1 MRGRRLFCRCP
12 TLVRTVG
19 FAAAYLLAGGGV
31 LADSW
36 RNIRRGEIFD
46 ENFLMSIASIGA
58 FAIGE
63 QAEAVAVMVFYGIGE
78 MLQDSAVAKSRRNIE
93 ELMDLRSD
101 RASVRR
107 DGRMEEL
114 PPEEVCPGE
123 IIVVNPGGKVPL
135 DGVVES
141 GQRPS

>member
-1 MRGRRLFCRCP
+1 MRNENIKREPEYPRLPGEEGNSAPTLFRMAGAVVLAGAAAFLPLP

-63 QAEAVAVMVFYGIGE
+63 QAEAVAVMVF
-78 MLQDSAVAKSRRNIE
+78 
-93 ELMDLRSD
+93 
-101 RASVRR
+101 
-107 DGRMEEL
+107 
-114 PPEEVCPGE
+114 
-123 IIVVNPGGKVPL
+123 
-135 DGVVES
+135 
-141 GQRPS
+141 